1 MENRVDAKPES
12 SGLQIR
18 GAIQLGLFLL
28 LVDFTSKIVANAVL
42 PLDRLVGTPVPFF
55 SWRLTY
61 NTGSHYLL
69 GPVGDFIP
77 YRVMMGIAGVAVLV
91 LIFFLAREVRGL
103 APSRLRS
110 VQLLMIAGLIGSLGN
125 ALEVIAIGRATDFFM
140 IHPFPWPANLCDQFV
155 NVTVFVLLPLSLI
168 FMSRRQED

>member
-1 MENRVDAKPES
+1 MENRFDTEPKS

-18 GAIQLGLFLL
+18 GAIQLGLVLL
-28 LVDFTSKIVANAVL
+28 LIDFTSKIVANAVL
-42 PLDRLVGTPVPFF
+42 PPDKLVGTPVPFF

-69 GPVGDFIP
+69 GSVGDLIP
-77 YRVMMGIAGVAVLV
+77 YRVMMAIAGVAVLA

-103 APSRLRS
+103 APSRLRT
-110 VQLLMIAGLIGSLGN
+110 VQLFMIAGLIGSLGN

-155 NVTVFVLLPLSLI
+155 NGTVFVLLPLSLI
-168 FMSRRQED
+168 FMSRREPD

>member
-1 MENRVDAKPES
+1 MENQVDVTAKR

-18 GAIQLGLFLL
+18 GAIEMGLVLL
-28 LVDFTSKIVANAVL
+28 LIDFTAKIVANALL
-42 PLDRLVGTPVPFF
+42 PLDRLVETPVPFF

-69 GPVGDFIP
+69 GSVGDFIP
-77 YRVMMGIAGVAVLV
+77 YRLMMGVAEVAVLA
-91 LIFFLAREVRGL
+91 LIYLLAREVREL
-103 APSRLRS
+103 APSRLRT

-125 ALEVIAIGRATDFFM
+125 ALEVVAIGRATDFFM

-155 NVTVFVLLPLSLI
+155 NATVFVLLPLSLI
-168 FMSRRQED
+168 FMSRRKED